1 VYEDPRVAAKLIEDA
16 KRYAE
21 VREEVREMLQRPEWS
36 NP

>member
-1 VYEDPRVAAKLIEDA
+1 VAAKLIEDA

-21 VREEVREMLQRPEWS
+21 VREEIRDMLQQPEWS